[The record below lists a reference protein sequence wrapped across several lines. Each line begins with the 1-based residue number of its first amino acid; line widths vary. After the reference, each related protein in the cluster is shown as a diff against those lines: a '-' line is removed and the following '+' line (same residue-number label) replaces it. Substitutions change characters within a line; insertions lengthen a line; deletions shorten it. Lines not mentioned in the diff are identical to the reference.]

1 MILFGPPA
9 AGKGTQ
15 AQNISETYNVIHLS
29 TGDMLRQAVA
39 AKSKIGLEVKAKMD
53 KGLLVSDDI
62 VIEVIRERISQ
73 VDCKRRG
80 FLLDGFPRTLPQ
92 AMALDKMLGAN
103 GITHVLNLKVSQSLL
118 QDRVTGRRIHEPS
131 GRSYHVKF
139 NPPKVS
145 FFLFFNNISCFK

>member
-131 GRSYHVKF
+131 GRTYHVKF

-145 FFLFFNNISCFK
+145 FFSF

>member
-39 AKSKIGLEVKAKMD
+39 AKSKIGLEAKAKMD

-131 GRSYHVKF
+131 GRTYHVKF

-145 FFLFFNNISCFK
+145 FFSF